1 MTATIKVG
9 DVRDRLRE
17 RETLRSTMTPAK
29 FRAKVN
35 ACGSAEIAQRA
46 GTTRRSVERARAR
59 GAPPRGE
66 RGDAMLA
73 AIAALSAKP
82 VESNGAE
89 HRADGQHD
97 SAIYRDERGLLIFPL
112 KCARYPKFA
121 SRAARAALPWSAQPA
136 TNRGVR

>member
-1 MTATIKVG
+1 
-9 DVRDRLRE
+9 
-17 RETLRSTMTPAK
+17 MTPAK

-73 AIAALSAKP
+73 APISQSRKP
-82 VESNGAE
+82 ILA
-89 HRADGQHD
+89 
-97 SAIYRDERGLLIFPL
+97 
-112 KCARYPKFA
+112 
-121 SRAARAALPWSAQPA
+121 
-136 TNRGVR
+136 